1 MALVPL
7 PYHLSVT
14 DILEKQTN
22 VWKHFSKQKVKDDT
36 VKSFKNELLKNT
48 LRFSEEAEPE
58 LYAILNDCKI
68 KLGLDIDIRLY
79 HELNNTEINAG
90 IVKLND
96 EAHIVFSG
104 KILSL
109 LNAEEKTAVI
119 AHELSHI
126 LLYNG
131 NNKKLE
137 TANNI
142 VNMLGNNFRSTAG
155 HYETARLFKL
165 YTEIY
170 CDRGAY
176 LVNKNYNAI
185 ITCLVKIDTGL
196 EHVNAEDY
204 IKQANEIFAADSKTK
219 TEGILHLENYIRA
232 RALYLWHT
240 NKETADTLIKEM
252 IEGTATI
259 DHLDLFAQQQIA
271 EITHD
276 LILIILS
283 PKWIQSEKNIAL
295 AKEYF
300 KDFDPFKSTI
310 NTQNF
315 KDRIQKLHET
325 VKDYLAQVMYD
336 FAVVDKEDT
345 TINTGY
351 LLELSKEFNLHDQLD
366 IIIKKEQ
373 KLTTKKYLAIK
384 KAATEAYLKELK
396 NQTV

>member
-1 MALVPL
+1 MVLAPL
-7 PYHLSVT
+7 PYHVSVT

-22 VWKHFSKQKVKDDT
+22 IWKHFSKQKVKDDT
-36 VKSFKNELLKNT
+36 IKSFKNELLKNT
-48 LRFSEEAEPE
+48 LRYSEEAEPE
-58 LYAILNDCKI
+58 LYAILNLCKI
-68 KLGLDIDIRLY
+68 KLGLDISITLY
-79 HELNNTEINAG
+79 HELNNTEINAS
-90 IVKLND
+90 IVKVND

-109 LNAEEKTAVI
+109 LNTEEKTAVI

-126 LLYNG
+126 LLYSNS
-131 NNKKLE
+131 KKLD

-142 VNMLGNNFRSTAG
+142 VNMLGNNFRSTTG

-170 CDRGAY
+170 CDRGTY
-176 LVNKNYNAI
+176 FVNENYNAI
-185 ITCLVKIDTGL
+185 ISSLVKIDTGL
-196 EHVNAEDY
+196 EKVNAGDY
-204 IKQANEIFAADSKTK
+204 IKQANEIFATDSKTK
-219 TEGILHLENYIRA
+219 TEGLTHPENYIRA

-240 NKETADTLIKEM
+240 NKETADELIKEM

-259 DHLDLFAQQQIA
+259 DHLDLFAQQQIT

-283 PKWIQSEKNIAL
+283 PKWIQNEKNIAL

-300 KDFDPFKSTI
+300 KDFDPLKQTI

-315 KDRIQKLHET
+315 KNRIQKLHDT

-336 FAVVDKEDT
+336 FAVVNKEET

-351 LLELSKEFNLHDQLD
+351 LIELSSEFDLLNQLET
-366 IIIKKEQ
+366 IIKKEQ
-373 KLTTKKYLAIK
+373 KLTAKKFQTFKKSAIDAYEK
-384 KAATEAYLKELK
+384 K
-396 NQTV
+396 